1 MNSTII
7 PSIRSIS
14 DELINAIKVRF
25 TMLQMEVSGRRS
37 FGRVGPGA
45 AADAQILCQPCE
57 EGSKRIKATRYC
69 KECQQNICND
79 CVEQHNRF
87 NSMKGHTFVELD
99 IADDLQSSSS
109 VEEVTESNSPTLKCH
124 NHKDKILE
132 FYCPTHHA
140 TSCSVCAVLIHKKC
154 KLDYIPEISAR
165 YLHSDEYS
173 KLKFD
178 LEELELTIALYLRE
192 VDTHV
197 KETNEHSHAI
207 IEEIRTFREEMNQ
220 FLIKKEQELISELE
234 HMRREDVEQLTTVKG
249 HLTNAKSEIND
260 TRSKLDDLEG
270 QQSDLLITSK
280 HSLIRLKEIQE
291 DVEKNLSKNSA
302 FLYAFKPSKLCADL
316 KSSRD
321 ALGSTQRLNQ
331 DRQSRFSSRKSKR
344 SSSSS
349 TSSMSSGGQLNL
361 LHAKIVRGTDIVARA
376 SQDRKDCAITGLAF
390 SPPKTLLLA
399 DRNNQCVKSI
409 DNTKIT
415 YYLPLGASPW
425 DITTFGPDQA
435 AVTIPDKK
443 TIQIIS
449 TNDGLSLSRTIAV
462 KGECHGIDT
471 TTNKIIVSHVNP
483 GKVDIMDHSGNV
495 LHTVSTDTRKKSLF
509 TRPGY
514 VRVSNEGGQEV
525 IYVSDFDTFT
535 LTKLL
540 MTGDVLY
547 KYKDE
552 NLRRPRGPLAS
563 DDGHLLVCGYAS
575 DNLQLISSS
584 GKKVRSLLK
593 NRDGVKTPMS
603 VCFGAEQSVL
613 YVSCDGDMRN
623 LLKVYQ
629 ID

>member
-1 MNSTII
+1 MLC
-7 PSIRSIS
+7 IRSIS
-14 DELINAIKVRF
+14 DELTNAIKVHF

-37 FGRVGPGA
+37 FGRVGPGT

-79 CVEQHNRF
+79 CAEQHKRF
-87 NSMKGHTFVELD
+87 NSMKDHTFIEFSK
-99 IADDLQSSSS
+99 ADDSQLPSS
-109 VEEVTESNSPTLKCH
+109 VEEETRSNSPTIKCQ
-124 NHKDKILE
+124 NHKDKVLE
-132 FYCPTHHA
+132 FYCPAHNV

-154 KLDYIPEISAR
+154 KLDYVPEISAR
-165 YLHSDEYS
+165 YLNSDEYS

-178 LEELELTIALYLRE
+178 LEELDLTISLYLRE

-220 FLIKKEQELISELE
+220 FLLKKEQELISELE
-234 HMRREDVEQLTTVKG
+234 QMRREDVEQLTTVKG

-260 TRSKLDDLEG
+260 TRSKLDNLEG
-270 QQSDLLITSK
+270 QKSDLLITSK
-280 HSLIRLKEIQE
+280 HSLVRLYQMQK
-291 DVEKNLSKNSA
+291 DVEKNLSKKST
-302 FLYAFKPSKLCADL
+302 FFYAFKPSKLCADL

-321 ALGSTQRLNQ
+321 ALGSIQRLNQ
-331 DRQSRFSSRKSKR
+331 DRQSKFSSRKSQR
-344 SSSSS
+344 SSTSS

-361 LHAKIVRGTDIVARA
+361 PHAKILRGTDIVVRA
-376 SQDRKDCAITGLAF
+376 SQDKKDCAITGIAF
-390 SPPKTLLLA
+390 SPPNTLLLA
-399 DRNNQCVKSI
+399 DCNNQCVKSI
-409 DNTKIT
+409 DNTKSAIT
-415 YYLPLGASPW
+415 NYLPLGASPW

-435 AVTIPDKK
+435 AVTIPNKK

-449 TNDGLSLSRTIAV
+449 TNGGLSLSRTIPV

-495 LHTVSTDTRKKSLF
+495 LQTVSTDARKKSLF

-552 NLRRPRGPLAS
+552 NLRRPRGPVAS
-563 DDGHLLVCGYAS
+563 DDGYLLVCGYAS

-584 GKKVRSLLK
+584 GKKVRSFLK

-603 VCFGAEQSVL
+603 VCFGAGQNVL

-623 LLKVYQ
+623 MLKVYQ